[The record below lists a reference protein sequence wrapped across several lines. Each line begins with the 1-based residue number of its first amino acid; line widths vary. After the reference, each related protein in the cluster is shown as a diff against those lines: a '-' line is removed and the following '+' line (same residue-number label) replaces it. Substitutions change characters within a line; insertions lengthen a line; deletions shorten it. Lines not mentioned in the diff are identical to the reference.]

1 MALPY
6 FSRSQKSK
14 IGQRVLVV
22 GAEGILFSLKTLP
35 CEKVNKY
42 FDIFSTADAALKF
55 DVELL
60 TIERKDEL

>member
-1 MALPY
+1 M
-6 FSRSQKSK
+6 
-14 IGQRVLVV
+14 V
-22 GAEGILFSLKTLP
+22 GAGGILFSLKTTLP
-35 CEKVNKY
+35 YEKVNQY